1 MGEDII
7 TYFFKILRILM
18 RLSKNKGK
26 CKCTKHCVMKST
38 TTQPPNPPPP
48 PTWGG
53 EGIVEFLVTKTHV

>member
-1 MGEDII
+1 M
-7 TYFFKILRILM
+7 LRILM

>member
-1 MGEDII
+1 MGEDI
-7 TYFFKILRILM
+7 YNLFLQNVKNLM

-26 CKCTKHCVMKST
+26 CKCTKYCVIIST

-53 EGIVEFLVTKTHV
+53 EGIVEILVTKTHV